1 LLVPKT
7 LVGAE
12 VLPESADT
20 VNVKQQD
27 DSELWWWEMY
37 RKQVQKMVFLVDSM
51 AIGVVTI
58 PGKRQFAFCKR
69 A

>member
-27 DSELWWWEMY
+27 NSELWWWEMY
-37 RKQVQKMVFLVDSM
+37 
-51 AIGVVTI
+51 
-58 PGKRQFAFCKR
+58 
-69 A
+69 